1 MLGYDK
7 KHWTIVLLISFGVVG
22 LFSWI
27 FWLAIPEDRETVNVD
42 STQVSDSVIEMP
54 AYCHNVIPER
64 YIRKCSYAKDIMVG
78 DTAWVTFLNTDK
90 SGNAWLYEKE
100 YIWHEKKFSRVIRI
114 TRDSIGY
121 VADLRFCENDRF
133 SISNCSAEDLAA
145 ISFPIY
151 CVITD
156 FPQE

>member
-1 MLGYDK
+1 MSMK
-7 KHWTIVLLISFGVVG
+7 KQWTVLLISFFVVS
-22 LFSWI
+22 LFFWI
-27 FWLAIPEDRETVNVD
+27 LWLATPNDRETVDID

-54 AYCHNVIPER
+54 AYCHNIIPER
-64 YIRKCSYAKDIMVG
+64 YIRKYSYAKDIMVG
-78 DTAWVTFLNTDK
+78 DTVWVTYLTTDE
-90 SGNAWLYEKE
+90 SGHAWLYKE
-100 YIWHEKKFSRVIRI
+100 ESIWHEKKFSKVIRI

-156 FPQE
+156 FPPE